1 MGQSVKQRGRQ
12 KMQQRWRDRWLAA
25 IVLMMTTV
33 LFVAMGGH
41 GAEAAELEQVHIDSP
56 VIRLYLREGASAL
69 TNEKE
74 PLLSFDDT
82 ELEYQKDAHVYDPE
96 KDGGTDYIY
105 VVEISKYVTK
115 KQREGIEKALIKA
128 VDKLGASDEMRVYTF
143 GDRFAEKPPVKL
155 YGGSSSRDKTKA
167 KANIHKLM
175 KAKEKTSHLWN
186 AVTNIVNHINK
197 KDTGGPERRVAVF
210 VTGGNFKKTTSN
222 NDKEDAGKQIDSMT
236 KNGAFYM
243 IQLKTKSK
251 VDGSEASV
259 FTESGGV
266 KYSERLDGGI
276 AACFQKFQN
285 AVDKTTTATFLA
297 SNSTAF
303 DEAGLL
309 TLKNGEEIVFEKK
322 RTAAAVSWQDNTS
335 NPVLVSDTEGSSN
348 YITKQDEYRISF
360 VFSEPVKGAE
370 LIQNYRLTRGDG
382 QNVEIRSIQYD
393 VKTCRCTLMLEQ
405 QIFTNRYHL
414 KLSNITDID
423 HTPLEVEPSEI
434 DFHMEG
440 ANERTYQFI
449 QFVRNYW
456 WIILIVFVV
465 VILAVVYIVIRS
477 HGGIIEQQD
486 GKKGFA
492 NATTVT
498 VGISTPKT
506 KKVLLQMTDSVGK
519 TKDIICNI
527 DSSIFVGR
535 DKMCQIHTDDD
546 KMSRQHFAI
555 ESTQLGF
562 FVMDLDTLNG
572 TTVNGAK
579 LTSRQMLKEGDV
591 ISAGR
596 EKFVFS
602 LYKGE

>member
-1 MGQSVKQRGRQ
+1 MGQSVRRIGRKTIKQRW
-12 KMQQRWRDRWLAA
+12 KEWWLTAA
-25 IVLMMTTV
+25 ILVVTAVLSAV
-33 LFVAMGGH
+33 MGGH

-56 VIRLYLREGASAL
+56 VIRLYLREGDSAL
-69 TNEKE
+69 ANEKE
-74 PLLSFDDT
+74 PLLTFDDT

-105 VVEISKYVTK
+105 VVEISRYVTK
-115 KQREGIEKALIKA
+115 KQRESIEKALKKA
-128 VDKLGASDEMRVYTF
+128 VDKLGASDELRVYTF

-155 YGGSSSRDKTKA
+155 YGRASSGEKTKA
-167 KANIHKLM
+167 KENIHKLM

-186 AVTNIVNHINK
+186 AVTNIVNQINK

-222 NDKEDAGKQIDSMT
+222 NDKEDAGKQINSMT

-259 FTESGGV
+259 FTESGGE
-266 KYSERLDGGI
+266 KYSERSDGGI

-285 AVDKTTTATFLA
+285 AVDKTTTATFRA
-297 SNSTAF
+297 SDSTAF
-303 DEAGLL
+303 DEAGLIS
-309 TLKNGEEIVFEKK
+309 LKSGEEIVFEKK
-322 RTAAAVSWQDNTS
+322 RTAAAVSWQDNSSSPT
-335 NPVLVSDTEGSSN
+335 LISDTEGSSD
-348 YITKQDEYRISF
+348 YITKQDDHRISF

-382 QNVEIRSIQYD
+382 KNVEIRSIQYD
-393 VKTCRCTLMLEQ
+393 VKTRQCTLMLEQ
-405 QIFTNRYHL
+405 QIFADRYHL

-423 HTPLEVEPSEI
+423 HTPLAVEPSEI
-434 DFHMEG
+434 NFQMEG
-440 ANERTYQFI
+440 ASEQTYQFI
-449 QFVRNYW
+449 QFVRDYW
-456 WIILIVFVV
+456 WIILIIFLV

-506 KKVLLQMTDSVGK
+506 KKILLQMTDSVGK
-519 TKDIICNI
+519 TKDIICNV

-535 DKMCQIHTDDD
+535 DKMCQIHTDDN

-572 TTVNGAK
+572 TTVNGTK

>member
-1 MGQSVKQRGRQ
+1 MGESVNQRGR
-12 KMQQRWRDRWLAA
+12 KTMLQRWKKRWLAA
-25 IVLMMTTV
+25 AFLVVTSV
-33 LFVAMGGH
+33 LFAVVGGH

-56 VIRLYLREGASAL
+56 VIRLYLRDGDSAL

-74 PLLSFDDT
+74 PLLSFEDT
-82 ELEYQKDAHVYDPE
+82 ELEYQKDAHMYDPE
-96 KDGGTDYIY
+96 RDGGTDYMY
-105 VVEISKYVTK
+105 VVEISEYVTK
-115 KQREGIEKALIKA
+115 KQREGIEKALKKA
-128 VDKLGASDEMRVYTF
+128 VDRLGDSDEMRVYTF
-143 GDRFAEKPPVKL
+143 GDRFAAKPPVKL
-155 YGGSSSRDKTKA
+155 YGGASTGERTKA
-167 KANIHKLM
+167 KENIHKLM

-186 AVTNIVNHINK
+186 AVTNIVNQINK

-222 NDKEDAGKQIDSMT
+222 NDKEDAGKQIGSMT

-259 FTESGGV
+259 FTESGGE
-266 KYSERLDGGI
+266 KYSERSDGSI

-285 AVDKTTTATFLA
+285 AVDKTTTATFRA
-297 SNSTAF
+297 SDSTAF
-303 DEAGLL
+303 EEAGLL
-309 TLKNGEEIVFEKK
+309 SLKSGEEIVFEKK
-322 RTAAAVSWQDNTS
+322 QIAAAASWQDNTS
-335 NPVLVSDTEGSSN
+335 KPVLVSDTEGGSD

-360 VFSEPVKGAE
+360 EFSEPVKGAE

-382 QNVEIRSIQYD
+382 KNVGIRSIQYD
-393 VKTCRCTLMLEQ
+393 VKTCQCTLMLEQ
-405 QIFTNRYHL
+405 QIFSDRYHL

-423 HTPLEVEPSEI
+423 HAPLAVEPSEI
-434 DFHMEG
+434 DFQMEG
-440 ANERTYQFI
+440 ASERTYQLM

-456 WIILIVFVV
+456 WVILIAFVV

-519 TKDIICNI
+519 TKDIVCNI

-535 DKMCQIHTDDD
+535 DRMCQIHTDDD

-562 FVMDLDTLNG
+562 FIMDLDTLNG
-572 TTVNGAK
+572 TTVNGTK